1 MVTRDHNCGQ
11 SIMARSPR
19 IGAPPPPGSQ
29 NPWPEV
35 SFMMWVAIASCNSS
49 ETREKASRHISHTSW
64 ASPQSHMLHIG
75 PAHPSTVSK
84 AHRTWLTAYI
94 PIPFGLFLLSVIHLV
109 HFPLFL
115 FSMSLFHNS
124 GEASLLPSF
133 LSENVPLPLLP
144 PPYSQLSDNSG
155 ASPPFTNTTLASL
168 FAHRA
173 LLSQYIISSISASVH
188 HH

>member
-1 MVTRDHNCGQ
+1 MWYVVTRDHNCGQ

-19 IGAPPPPGSQ
+19 IGAPQPPGSQ

-64 ASPQSHMLHIG
+64 ASSQSHMPHIG

-84 AHRTWLTAYI
+84 AHRTWFVVNIMYSNSNWTVSTIFWCI
-94 PIPFGLFLLSVIHLV
+94 PPF
-109 HFPLFL
+109 
-115 FSMSLFHNS
+115 FSSFCPFHNS
-124 GEASLLPSF
+124 GKTSLLPSS

-144 PPYSQLSDNSG
+144 PSLLP
-155 ASPPFTNTTLASL
+155 TL
-168 FAHRA
+168 R
-173 LLSQYIISSISASVH
+173 Q
-188 HH
+188 

>member
-1 MVTRDHNCGQ
+1 MWYVVTRDHNCGQ

-19 IGAPPPPGSQ
+19 IGAPQPPGSQ

-64 ASPQSHMLHIG
+64 ASPQSHMPHIG

-84 AHRTWLTAYI
+84 AHRTWFVVNIMYSNSIWTVSTICDTFGAF
-94 PIPFGLFLLSVIHLV
+94 PPFFLHFVLFIIQVKRP
-109 HFPLFL
+109 FCPLPSL
-115 FSMSLFHNS
+115 KMSLC
-124 GEASLLPSF
+124 PS
-133 LSENVPLPLLP
+133 SP

-173 LLSQYIISSISASVH
+173 LLSQ
-188 HH
+188 